1 MNRRKE
7 QIRALEEQ
15 LSVAEAKTREAEERQ
30 AHRVRVLEQ
39 SLVNYQAERDALK
52 VRLEAMHPILF
63 DVEKSTALLRE
74 LQKLGETAGALLQ
87 PAQNGRRRVAGT
99 KTPAK
104 RPSASTGRP
113 EGSAGKL

>member
-1 MNRRKE
+1 MTTRKE

-30 AHRVRVLEQ
+30 AHRIRVLEVAIMQ
-39 SLVNYQAERDALK
+39 YKADNTALK
-52 VRLEAMHPILF
+52 DRLDTMHPILF
-63 DVEKSTALLRE
+63 DVEKATALLRE